1 MVVAIKS
8 EKSEYTIENAVLTDK
23 VLHGKVK
30 IEKGSNYQKNVG
42 NFYEL
47 REHPCICVID
57 DVEHKVRLIS
67 YNSIVD
73 YKEMQLIDITV
84 ALA

>member
-1 MVVAIKS
+1 MIVVIKS
-8 EKSEYTIENAVLTDK
+8 EKHEYATECADLIDK
-23 VLHGKVK
+23 VLHAKVK

-42 NFYEL
+42 AFYEL
-47 REHPCICVID
+47 REHPCTCVID
-57 DVEHKVRLIS
+57 DVKRDVRLIS
-67 YNSIVD
+67 YNSITD